1 MHRQRF
7 LCEQGYEY
15 AIVDAEAR
23 HAAAGARK
31 PAAVRLRHVD
41 WNGVLRRRPPARRS
55 LDRELRRYW
64 CATRCARLRLPPV
77 TDGAG

>member
-31 PAAVRLRHVD
+31 PATVRLRHVD
-41 WNGVLRRRPPARRS
+41 WNGVFAVARRRVAAWTGS
-55 LDRELRRYW
+55 F
-64 CATRCARLRLPPV
+64 AGIGVLPVVRGYGFRP
-77 TDGAG
+77 